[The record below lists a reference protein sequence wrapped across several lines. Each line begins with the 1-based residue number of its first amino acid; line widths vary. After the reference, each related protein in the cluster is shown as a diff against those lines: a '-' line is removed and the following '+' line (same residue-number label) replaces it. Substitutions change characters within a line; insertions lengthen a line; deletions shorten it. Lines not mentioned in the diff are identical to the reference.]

1 MSKPIKCP
9 SCNKNMY
16 ILSGAIAGEDNLYSA
31 KVECP
36 MCMTRFCH
44 VVMTGEERARRRTA
58 KRTREWIAKLKTCED
73 VGKCILKVN
82 YDWMHLPK
90 APGSRGR
97 PLECPPGV
105 VMYGCGMPDSITYSG
120 IPTVTHATT
129 SVVKMSVDEL
139 MSLRSQGLLSDTR
152 KESDHEVP

>member
-16 ILSGAIAGEDNLYSA
+16 ILSGAVVGEDNLYSA

-44 VVMTGEERARRRTA
+44 VLQTTEERARRLTA
-58 KRTREWIAKLKTCED
+58 KLTREWVAKLKTCED

-82 YDWMHLPK
+82 YDWLHLPR
-90 APGSRGR
+90 APGSN
-97 PLECPPGV
+97 PHVMPPGV
-105 VMYGCGMPDSITYSG
+105 YVYACPGVHGDSITYSN
-120 IPTVTHATT
+120 PQNFTT
-129 SVVKMSVDEL
+129 SV
-139 MSLRSQGLLSDTR
+139 GLVLDQATQTVAL
-152 KESDHEVP
+152 KEKEE